1 MKKENVTIDLSINDF
16 NEMSEKINEL
26 KNKIE
31 NEINKINE
39 LYEITINNLSKSFK
53 NKHEQLIREENDIKE
68 KLQNKVT
75 KAKEKLEN
83 YFSKSN
89 SIIKINEK
97 INEGIKNFDKDEKDQ
112 NMIKN
117 LSYVSKIN
125 KTKKQMNDFLNL
137 SMKNLKFEYKEN
149 KNNII
154 YEEYYF
160 TIPIPKNLEFKDV
173 YATSLSLSWESE
185 DLNNEKISYK
195 VEMRKKNEEFIL
207 VYEGNNTNCSVN
219 NLNIKTE
226 YEFRICSFFGNLY
239 SP

>member
-1 MKKENVTIDLSINDF
+1 MEKENVTIDLSIKDF
-16 NEMSEKINEL
+16 NEMSKKVNEL

-125 KTKKQMNDFLNL
+125 KTKKQMNEFLNL
-137 SMKNLKFEYKEN
+137 SMNNLKFEYKEN

-154 YEEYYF
+154 YEEYF
-160 TIPIPKNLEFKDV
+160 FNISISIPKNLEFKDV

-195 VEMRKKNEEFIL
+195 VEMRKK
-207 VYEGNNTNCSVN
+207 TK
-219 NLNIKTE
+219 NL
-226 YEFRICSFFGNLY
+226 F
-239 SP
+239 